1 MLKRMEHVTLK
12 YAEIRCTALYQTSIY
27 HLEFFCIF
35 VQSKTLCSLQ
45 IEEIR
50 KTLTAII
57 FQSLT
62 EIKFPM
68 LKIPTLVK

>member
-1 MLKRMEHVTLK
+1 MLKRMEHVTPK
-12 YAEIRCTALYQTSIY
+12 YREMRFGEPQYY
-27 HLEFFCIF
+27 HLELFCIF

-45 IEEIR
+45 IEKIR
-50 KTLTAII
+50 KTLTAMI

-68 LKIPTLVK
+68 LKVPTLVK